1 MTKSSMYVL
10 PTLLVLV
17 CVFHSSPAENFKVTQ
32 QVYFD
37 VKIGDKDAGRL
48 VIGLFGE
55 VVPKTVKN
63 FFTIA
68 TEGINGKTYAGTRF
82 HRVIKRFMIQGGDIV
97 SGDGAGSTSIYGKY
111 FDDENFDIKHTAPGF
126 LSMANAGKNTNG
138 CQFFITTVA
147 TPWLDGHHTVFGKV
161 IQGQSIVHEIEML
174 MTDTEDHP
182 QKPVVV
188 VASGELPT
196 NSPFVV
202 SDQPYE

>member
-82 HRVIKRFMIQGGDIV
+82 HRVIKRFMIQGG
-97 SGDGAGSTSIYGKY
+97 
-111 FDDENFDIKHTAPGF
+111 
-126 LSMANAGKNTNG
+126 KNTNG